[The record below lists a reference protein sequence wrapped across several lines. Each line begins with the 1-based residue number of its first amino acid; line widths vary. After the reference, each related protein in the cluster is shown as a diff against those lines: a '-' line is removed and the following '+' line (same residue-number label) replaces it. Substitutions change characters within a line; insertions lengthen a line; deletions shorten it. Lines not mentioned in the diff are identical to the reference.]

1 MTARL
6 LLLVTLA
13 AVLAV
18 PFALKPAR
26 VASTAADD
34 TVVVV
39 TPHNEAIRF
48 EYARGFA
55 AWYKERTGR
64 TVTVDWRMMGGTSEI
79 ARFLEGEYAASF
91 ERLWTGKL
99 GRRWNAAIQEG
110 FANGKLPADAPTEVR
125 AAREAF
131 LASEA
136 SCGIDVFFGG
146 GTYDLEKQARAGRLI
161 DSGVIQRHPE
171 WFGETAIPRAFGG
184 EDYWHPQGL
193 WIGTVLST
201 YGILF
206 NRDSLQRL
214 GIERPPSTWDDLAD
228 PRLAG
233 ELALADP
240 TKSGSVAKAFENIL
254 QREMQAQVRRS
265 AGAGLAD
272 DAAAREARAVE
283 AGWLAGL
290 QLIQRIGANARYFS
304 DTSQKIPIDV
314 AAGNCAAGVC
324 IDFYGRQ
331 QEEAVR
337 RRRDADRLGY
347 VAPEGGTVA
356 SVDPIALLRGAPHR
370 AAATAFIE
378 YTLSLEGQKLWNF
391 RPGTPGGPERF
402 VLRRMPVRR
411 DFYTKEEWKPFRTDL
426 ESPFD
431 QRDPLIY
438 REQWT
443 GGIFREMAFV
453 IRILSQDTHAEL
465 AAAWRAINL
474 APEPRRA
481 AALAVLH
488 DLSVVDYARTK
499 GEIRRRL
506 NARDKVE
513 EVRLA
518 GELARH
524 FAAQYRRAERIA
536 RDGQ

>member
-1 MTARL
+1 MTARVIL
-6 LLLVTLA
+6 FCALTA
-13 AVLAV
+13 ILAV
-18 PFALKPAR
+18 PFALRPSR
-26 VASTAADD
+26 VAANGADD
-34 TVVVV
+34 TLVVV

-48 EYARGFA
+48 EYALGFA

-99 GRRWNAAIQEG
+99 GRRWSAAIQEG
-110 FANGKLPADAPTEVR
+110 FANGRLPADAPAEVR
-125 AAREAF
+125 AARAAF

-161 DSGVIQRHPE
+161 DSGVMQRHPE
-171 WFGETAIPRAFGG
+171 WFGETAIPRSFGG

-214 GIERPPSTWDDLAD
+214 GIERPPATWDDLAD
-228 PRLAG
+228 PRFAG

-254 QREMQAQVRRS
+254 QREMQAQVRGAPAAGS
-265 AGAGLAD
+265 AEESS
-272 DAAAREARAVE
+272 AREARAVA

-370 AAATAFIE
+370 AVATAFIE
-378 YTLSLEGQKLWNF
+378 YTLSLDGQKLWNF
-391 RPGTPGGPERF
+391 RPGTPGGPARF

-411 DFYTKEEWKPFRTDL
+411 DFYSVDEWKPFRTDL

-443 GGIFREMAFV
+443 GGLFREMAFV
-453 IRILSQDTHAEL
+453 IRVLTQDTHAEL

-474 APEPRRA
+474 APESRRV

-488 DLSVVDYARTK
+488 DLSAVDYARTT

-536 RDGQ
+536 RGGE